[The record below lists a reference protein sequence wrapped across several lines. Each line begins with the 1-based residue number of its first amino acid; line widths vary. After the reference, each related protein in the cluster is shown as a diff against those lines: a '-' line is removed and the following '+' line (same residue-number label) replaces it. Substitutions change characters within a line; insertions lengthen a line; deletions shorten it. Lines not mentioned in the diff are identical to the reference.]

1 MNEELEVYS
10 DTDKLKKSLEN
21 KRELLI
27 TEREK
32 ILGTRDASKAN
43 LEKLQNEV
51 WEDLI
56 CLFCSVNLHMTF
68 LLLMMKNH
76 CSASLACFH
85 LIPAADQMLC
95 FSLLESELESES
107 RIVLVDLNMIHRVNM
122 QDVG

>member
-56 CLFCSVNLHMTF
+56 YFFCSVNLHTTF
-68 LLLMMKNH
+68 LLLMMMHH

-85 LIPAADQMLC
+85 LTP
-95 FSLLESELESES
+95 
-107 RIVLVDLNMIHRVNM
+107 
-122 QDVG
+122 

>member
-1 MNEELEVYS
+1 MYS
-10 DTDKLKKSLEN
+10 DTDKLKKSLEK

-56 CLFCSVNLHMTF
+56 CLFCSVNLHKF
-68 LLLMMKNH
+68 REVRRK
-76 CSASLACFH
+76 
-85 LIPAADQMLC
+85 IVEE
-95 FSLLESELESES
+95 FSIED
-107 RIVLVDLNMIHRVNM
+107 RP
-122 QDVG
+122 